1 VDRLR
6 SEPQFYTEFMQQLG
20 TSNPGLLAT
29 INQHP
34 MMFMN
39 LLMAGDPNAFQFG
52 GPGAGAGAGV
62 GGGMPPMGGMP
73 GAGAGAGGPRQVQV
87 SPQEMESIQRLE
99 ALGFQRV
106 QCLEA
111 LRACDGNEEMA
122 ADFLFSTAMEDENQ
136 MMQSAVAQ
144 SSVGVNPSPAQ
155 PQPAQPEAPAQSNP
169 ATDATASAQ

>member
-1 VDRLR
+1 MLDTHAAGQLPQRLLDVL
-6 SEPQFYTEFMQQLG
+6 QAVVGAVLDVHH
-20 TSNPGLLAT
+20 
-29 INQHP
+29 HP
-34 MMFMN
+34 A
-39 LLMAGDPNAFQFG
+39 LR
-52 GPGAGAGAGV
+52 GPVVEHV
-62 GGGMPPMGGMP
+62 GSGEG
-73 GAGAGAGGPRQVQV
+73 VQV

-155 PQPAQPEAPAQSNP
+155 PQPTLPLSLLFAVSSYLEVSYVYSGVTCN
-169 ATDATASAQ
+169 TYSRYIILLFSL